1 MAIGTLAVWHQ
12 ITKDLDA
19 ADLKGLLAD
28 QCVFHSLVVHTPQVD
43 KVLTTQYLA
52 AALQV
57 F

>member
-19 ADLKGLLAD
+19 AGLKGLLAD
-28 QCVFHSLVVHTPQVD
+28 QCVFHSPVVHTPQVN
-43 KVLTTQYLA
+43 KALTTQYLA